1 MASTDLRKRA
11 KGSLTDQIADVER
24 RLLERRRVIAIRKNL
39 LGQLGQQ
46 VRQQMTSPTT
56 LLLAGGIGF
65 IIGDLTQSKKKSDLN
80 QEAPSAP
87 SPLFQSVDKVVAW
100 VRPIFLAEVGKVAQ
114 SLSATV
120 STELSDHLSRFSEKI
135 FAEKP
140 GPSSDET

>member
-39 LGQLGQQ
+39 LGQQ
-46 VRQQMTSPTT
+46 VRQQMTSPTA

-120 STELSDHLSRFSEKI
+120 STELSDQLSRFSEKI

-140 GPSSDET
+140 GPSPDET

>member
-24 RLLERRRVIAIRKNL
+24 RLLERRRVIAIRKTCYL
-39 LGQLGQQ
+39 LGQQ